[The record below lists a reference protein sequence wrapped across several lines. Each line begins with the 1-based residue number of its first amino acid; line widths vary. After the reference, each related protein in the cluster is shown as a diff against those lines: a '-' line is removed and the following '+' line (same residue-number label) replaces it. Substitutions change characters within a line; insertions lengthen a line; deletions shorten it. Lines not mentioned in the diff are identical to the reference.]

1 MESVHELATPK
12 AGGPRQN
19 LELVQESKE
28 PLETIRCP
36 SCGGLRSVA
45 YRNRKTAA
53 LCTDCRKGK
62 VVFRTKYH
70 RYWTERFTMDEI
82 HDLARAIWG

>member
-1 MESVHELATPK
+1 M
-12 AGGPRQN
+12 
-19 LELVQESKE
+19 
-28 PLETIRCP
+28 
-36 SCGGLRSVA
+36 A